1 MAYQQVLVIVTLHFR
16 FQCNVG
22 AMGLE
27 VAYQQVLVI
36 ITLHFRFQCN
46 VGAMGLE
53 VAYLY
58 YKVKVSSYSSTPH
71 FSEI

>member
-46 VGAMGLE
+46 VGAMGL
-53 VAYLY
+53 
-58 YKVKVSSYSSTPH
+58 
-71 FSEI
+71 